1 MLEKRIEC
9 DVEYAEVEIQSCVDG
24 SCSLMKTASHR
35 PDIFNDVT
43 IKKNHAYLYVIAMG
57 AGDYYGENKNGDF
70 FWEKDLI
77 KYHPKFLTSGV
88 FIQHDN
94 KDPNKSKGKVLKSVY
109 NKKMH
114 RVELLI
120 EVKKELAPDVYYAI
134 ERGDR
139 IAVSM
144 GTKVVEESCSY
155 CGHITKDS
163 LANRCEHLK
172 RYMHQIMPNGVK
184 VCAIN
189 HPPLNF
195 FDISIVRR
203 PADTQ
208 GYAMFQK
215 IASDNNNSF
224 NLYKKAEQH
233 SIYYDKTAELIKRIE
248 ALSAVNP
255 LRYQSIKEI
264 KSIPTAIVQNFI
276 KSNDILLRP
285 SELIGITSPN
295 ITEEWYN
302 RLSSMDTPSMMIE
315 LIKHIMEH
323 KPEGIIQQVR
333 IVKMANAVDY
343 NKYPVFNELLEREE
357 LVKEAL
363 EKRKGDAFGN
373 KSMKVNRA
381 QTVKIPM
388 HSFAAYQLKFVNGD
402 TITTAD
408 YGFRE
413 IANTFIPTGAV
424 HSIIGILPNGVEKVL
439 YHQKATEILDK

>member
-1 MLEKRIEC
+1 MIEKRIDC
-9 DVEYAEVEIQSCVDG
+9 TIEYAEIEIQNCANG
-24 SCSLMKTASHR
+24 QCTLMKTASHR
-35 PDIFNDVT
+35 PDIFNDIT

-70 FWEKDLI
+70 FWEQDLVN
-77 KYHPKFLTSGV
+77 YHNKFLTSGV

-94 KDPNKSKGKVLKSVY
+94 KDPNKSKGAVLKSVY
-109 NKKMH
+109 NKKMK

-120 EVKKELAPDVYYAI
+120 EVKKQLAPDIYNAI

-172 RYMHQIMPNGVK
+172 RQMHQIMPNGVK

-215 IASDNNNSF
+215 TASVSESGF
-224 NLYKKAEQH
+224 NLHKTAEP
-233 SIYYDKTAELIKRIE
+233 YLNYDKTAELIKRIE

-255 LRYQSIKEI
+255 LRYQKVQDL

-276 KSNDILLRP
+276 KSHDILLKP
-285 SELIGITSPN
+285 SELIGVGSPLITQ
-295 ITEEWYN
+295 EGYN
-302 RLSSMDTPSMMIE
+302 RLTEMDTPETMFE
-315 LIKHIMEH
+315 LLRHLMDK
-323 KPEGIIQQVR
+323 KPEGMSGFQVK
-333 IVKMANAVDY
+333 IVKMAGAIDY
-343 NKYPVFNELLEREE
+343 SKYPVFEE
-357 LVKEAL
+357 LYARNEIVKEAVD
-363 EKRKGDAFGN
+363 KHHGDAFGN
-373 KSMKVNRA
+373 KYIRTNR
-381 QTVKIPM
+381 THTKKIPINT
-388 HSFAAYQLKFVNGD
+388 FAAYRMHFVNGD
-402 TITTAD
+402 TITSAD
-408 YGFRE
+408 FGFRDL
-413 IANTFIPTGAV
+413 ANTFVPTGAV
-424 HSIIGILPNGVEKVL
+424 QSIIGVLPNGVEKII
-439 YHQKATEILDK
+439 YHQSADKILDQ